1 MVIVSN
7 GLHCWGVRYHLRGF
21 GRSHDLEGW
30 GIVQAQSITETTV
43 VTIALVCL
51 VAAFHWLSDTSRDGR
66 PNWRLIVDRYFVVTS
81 SPARSVELES
91 DVDEPFDE
99 DEEEDVDGVAMPDN
113 KGNEVLSIVEQAKIA
128 AIAALIV
135 ESKRKSFQN
144 GTVPEVRAITTVFGV
159 TVSSK
164 QESDYQRLRSMLKA
178 ELAKRE
184 QPARAKFPEL
194 SEEQQAIRR
203 ELGLEVAE

>member
-7 GLHCWGVRYHLRGF
+7 GIHCWGVRYHLRGF

-99 DEEEDVDGVAMPDN
+99 DEEEDVDGVAMADN
-113 KGNEVLSIVEQAKIA
+113 EGKELLSVAERAKVEAL
-128 AIAALIV
+128 AALIV
-135 ESKRKSFQN
+135 ASRKKSFQN
-144 GTVPEVRAITTVFGV
+144 GEVPETRGLTSVFGL

-164 QESDYQRLRSMLKA
+164 PGSEYQRLRAMLKA

-194 SEEQQAIRR
+194 SEEQRAIRR

>member
-1 MVIVSN
+1 MVIISN

-51 VAAFHWLSDTSRDGR
+51 VAVFHWLSDTSRDGR

-91 DVDEPFDE
+91 DVDDSFDE
-99 DEEEDVDGVAMPDN
+99 EDEYDVDRIAEPDKAN
-113 KGNEVLSIVEQAKIA
+113 NEALHIAERAKLE
-128 AIAALIV
+128 AIALLIA
-135 ESKRKSFQN
+135 ESHQKPFQN
-144 GTVPEVRAITTVFGV
+144 GEVPETRSLKAVFGV
-159 TVSSK
+159 TASSK
-164 QESDYQRLRSMLKA
+164 PGSEYQRLRAMLKA

-184 QPARAKFPEL
+184 QPKPRFPEL
-194 SEEQQAIRR
+194 TEEQKLVRQ